1 MLRGKIYTLC
11 DNAPGTHLRI
21 DRRIDLTGHRCLSNC
36 LFAIHMGLNIGVT
49 EKTIVQRK
57 EDVSSLGLP
66 CPGSAWPPG
75 EGSASATVCSGQV
88 QCREYLLAWATE
100 NRSGTFSLIYVL

>member
-1 MLRGKIYTLC
+1 
-11 DNAPGTHLRI
+11 
-21 DRRIDLTGHRCLSNC
+21 
-36 LFAIHMGLNIGVT
+36 MGLNIGVT

-57 EDVSSLGLP
+57 ENISSLGLP

-75 EGSASATVCSGQV
+75 EGSASATVCSEQV